1 MTEEC
6 ALFIL
11 CKYLH
16 FTVTIRLATRSKAC
30 GKWVFSIR
38 SKEEEEKKS
47 ESPRQIVSEM
57 LRRGF

>member
-38 SKEEEEKKS
+38 SKEEEKKKAKALV
-47 ESPRQIVSEM
+47 RLLVKC
-57 LRRGF
+57 